1 MGLCDKIKRLIA
13 GEFALHSRQIPVPIP
28 ILKSDLLKG
37 RSALITGGTRGIG
50 LSIAE
55 AFLNAGA
62 SVVITGRREADVNAV
77 VEGLGGCKGQVIG
90 VTLDVTNVDSFEQV
104 IDSVFP
110 FDILVNNAGF
120 VGGNGFG
127 RTTEKEYSDVMDT
140 NLKGAYFL
148 SQAVTNRWIERGV
161 KGNVLNI
168 CSASSLRPG
177 DSPYVLSKWGMRS
190 LTIGMARQLIRHGIV
205 VNGLAPGVAN
215 TDRFANATGDISK
228 PSNPSG
234 RMVAKEEIANMAVV
248 LTSSLCRMVVGDVLY
263 MTGGGAIVTMDD

>member
-13 GEFALHSRQIPVPIP
+13 GEFTLHSRQIPVPIP

-62 SVVITGRREADVNAV
+62 SVVITGRHEADVNAV
-77 VEGLGGCKGQVIG
+77 IGELGCCKRQVIG
-90 VTLDVTNVDSFEQV
+90 VTLDVTNVNSFEQV

-215 TDRFANATGDISK
+215 TDRFVNVTGDISK
-228 PSNPSG
+228 PNNPFG
-234 RMVAKEEIANMAVV
+234 RMVTKEEIANMAVV